1 MIGTIV
7 PHIRI
12 YYLYIVVIIGCL
24 AATQCTYAQQNQ
36 AAEKPNVKVTGG
48 FIEDSLY
55 IGKPIRFYLTA
66 HYPEALDIVFP
77 DSAYDYKPFEYDSKR
92 YVPTSTE
99 DGISYDSVIYSI
111 STFEI
116 DRQQY
121 LSLPVF
127 QLLNKDTVTY
137 RSAQDTILVTQLVNF
152 KVDTIAIDKL
162 PMRASTAYHDVPGQ
176 FNYPV
181 FIAAMAALLVIIAV
195 VWFVFGK
202 KIRRHFR
209 IRNMVAAHRKF
220 QESYARE
227 LTALQNAFSSVSTE
241 AALAHWKLYMEQ
253 LEARPYTKLTTREA
267 RNFFQDDRLIKNLQT
282 IDGAI
287 YGHTANVI
295 EPLESLKAVADQRF
309 HSKLQEIKHG

>member
-1 MIGTIV
+1 MIRTIV
-7 PHIRI
+7 QHIRI
-12 YYLYIVVIIGCL
+12 YYIYLFVAVGCL
-24 AATQCTYAQQNQ
+24 AATQTVYAQE
-36 AAEKPNVKVTGG
+36 APEKQTVKVTGG

-66 HYPEALDIVFP
+66 RYPQELNIVFP
-77 DSAYDYKPFEYDSKR
+77 DSSYNFAPFEFDSKK
-92 YVPTSTE
+92 YEPTSTD
-99 DGISYDSVIYSI
+99 DGISYDSVIYYV

-121 LSLPVF
+121 LSLPVY
-127 QLLNKDTVTY
+127 QLLNKDSVTY
-137 RSAQDTILVTQLVNF
+137 HSAQDTILVTQLVNF
-152 KVDTIAIDKL
+152 SVDTIAIDKL
-162 PMRASTAYHDVPGQ
+162 PMKLSTAYHDVPGE

-181 FIAAMAALLVIIAV
+181 FIAVAVVLLIIVVV

-209 IRNMVAAHRKF
+209 IKNMLAAHRKF
-220 QESYARE
+220 QESYTRE
-227 LTALQNAFSSVSTE
+227 LAHLRNAFSSVTTE
-241 AALAHWKLYMEQ
+241 AALAHWKIYMEQ

-267 RNFFQDDRLIKNLQT
+267 RNFFQDESLIRNLQT

-287 YGHTANVI
+287 YGHNANVI
-295 EPLESLKAVADQRF
+295 EPLENLKAVADQRF